1 MTQEKLRRVVT
12 AVVVAGTTLFVIL
25 LSVLIYQ
32 WIKIAVYNSRI
43 EKLEEENK
51 QIEAE
56 IENSE
61 EALDYYNSDIG
72 KFWLAMEKGFILGQR
87 K

>member
-12 AVVVAGTTLFVIL
+12 AAVVAGTTLFVIL

-32 WIKIAVYNSRI
+32 WIKISVYNSRI

-56 IENSE
+56 IKDSE
-61 EALDYYNSDIG
+61 EALDYYNSDLG
-72 KFWLAMEKGFILGQR
+72 KFWLAMEQGFILGQG

>member
-12 AVVVAGTTLFVIL
+12 AAVVAGTALFVIL

-32 WIKIAVYNSRI
+32 WITIAVYNNRI
-43 EKLEEENK
+43 DKLNEEITSLEQSIESDEKDLEHF
-51 QIEAE
+51 
-56 IENSE
+56 S
-61 EALDYYNSDIG
+61 SDLG
-72 KFWLAMEKGFILGQR
+72 KFWLAIEKGFVEGN